1 MNTKTRLLTRW
12 GLIPLKSRQS
22 TMMEDRNMVN
32 KRKKAIA
39 QTFICR
45 KKNILKKNITVS
57 THEKEKERKRITHG
71 VLHFFGE
78 AAVDW
83 VDHVQGLEFVSQT
96 QEVTSYHCHQY
107 VSGVRSHCCYHFVLR
122 CLRGHT
128 L

>member
-1 MNTKTRLLTRW
+1 
-12 GLIPLKSRQS
+12 
-22 TMMEDRNMVN
+22 MVI

-45 KKNILKKNITVS
+45 KKKLKKNITVS

-83 VDHVQGLEFVSQT
+83 VS
-96 QEVTSYHCHQY
+96 C
-107 VSGVRSHCCYHFVLR
+107 
-122 CLRGHT
+122 
-128 L
+128 